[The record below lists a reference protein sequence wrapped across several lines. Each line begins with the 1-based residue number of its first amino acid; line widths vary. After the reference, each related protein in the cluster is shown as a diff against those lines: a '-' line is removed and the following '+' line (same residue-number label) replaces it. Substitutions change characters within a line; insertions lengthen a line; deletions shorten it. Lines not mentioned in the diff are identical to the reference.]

1 MALSPAQHAARAGKI
16 GASFVPA
23 LMAADPARMLEEWMR
38 LVDHPD
44 FDAAAVEAAMLARW
58 PVQFG
63 SWVEPFALDWHEAR
77 TGQPL
82 TRRGEWVPHPELPYL
97 GCTLDAYRE
106 ADASVLDCKAPG
118 AHRRLDE
125 VIAHYTG
132 QLIVQQRCTRAER
145 AALLVVHGGAE
156 PREYAISWSQEY
168 EAEVWARIAWFWQ
181 RVETLQPPV
190 AIAPTKVPVEAVRV
204 VDMTGSNAWGDHAA
218 VWLQTRV
225 AAKQF
230 EAAAKGIKGLVDEDT
245 AEAHGHGISVVRN
258 RAGALSVKESPR

>member
-16 GASFVPA
+16 GASFVPS

-38 LVDHPD
+38 LTEHPSYRPAD
-44 FDAAAVEAAMLARW
+44 LSEIWA
-58 PVQFG
+58 VQFG
-63 SWVEPFALDWHEAR
+63 SWVEPFALDWHQAR

-97 GCTLDAYRE
+97 GCTLDAYRD
-106 ADASVLDCKAPG
+106 ADASVIDCKAPG

-132 QLIVQQRCTRAER
+132 QLIVQRACTRAQR

-156 PREYAISWSQEY
+156 PREYAVSWSQEY
-168 EAEVWARIAWFWQ
+168 EAEMWARIAWFWQ

-190 AIAPTKVPVEAVRV
+190 AIEPNRVPVEAVRV
-204 VDMTGSNAWGDHAA
+204 VDMTGQNAWAYHAET
-218 VWLQTRV
+218 WLGCREPARAFEQ
-225 AAKQF
+225 AAKS
-230 EAAAKGIKGLVDEDT
+230 IKQLVEEDVAT
-245 AEAHGHGISVVRN
+245 AHGHGITVARN
-258 RAGALSVKESPR
+258 RAGHMSIKESPP